1 MTNRPPSLQRL
12 GLLAIVSTVLFLWS
26 SHHSTAQ
33 PSIGGIGFGIMVP
46 EPVAFTIKGGMGSG
60 NAWDAAIGTSKFGN
74 IRIHAEYLWNINA
87 FSSREVGLYLGVGG
101 IIGFG
106 RGKGVVFRGNGGEVE
121 EDATSIG
128 IRGVFGL
135 NAFPFTAPVEL
146 FVEIA
151 PIFRLAP
158 DSYFLTEAAVGVRY
172 YP

>member
-1 MTNRPPSLQRL
+1 MTNGTLAHRRRA
-12 GLLAIVSTVLFLWS
+12 LLALLTTLFIIAGAS
-26 SHHSTAQ
+26 PGAAQ

-87 FSSREVGLYLGVGG
+87 FSSREVGLYLGAGG

-106 RGKGVVFRGNGGEVE
+106 RGKGVVFKGNGGEVE

>member
-1 MTNRPPSLQRL
+1 MMA
-12 GLLAIVSTVLFLWS
+12 LLTALLIAADARTGS
-26 SHHSTAQ
+26 AQ
-33 PSIGGIGFGIMVP
+33 PDIGGIGFGIMAP
-46 EPVAFTIKGGMGSG
+46 EPVAFTIKGGMGQG

-87 FSSREVGLYLGVGG
+87 FSSREVGLYLGIGG

-106 RGKGVVFRGNGGEVE
+106 RGKGVVFRGSGGDVDD
-121 EDATSIG
+121 DATSLG

-135 NAFPFTAPVEL
+135 NALPFSAPVEL

-151 PIFRLAP
+151 PILRLAP
-158 DSYFLTEAAVGVRY
+158 DSYFLTEAAVGIRY